1 VQVPSLEG
9 NSPVFEEMDVPA
21 GDIAAATHIMTGQQL
36 LSHIYIYYNIPYLFM
51 IPPCSANVLGYQTDH

>member
-1 VQVPSLEG
+1 MQVPSLEG

-36 LSHIYIYYNIPYLFM
+36 LHTIYIDIIHVSMAPRCYAKARG
-51 IPPCSANVLGYQTDH
+51 CQTCH